1 MPKNRLIVPLLNFG
15 TTLFE
20 IPKWH
25 LDDNVFIARI
35 DDQDFATL
43 HRESE
48 DYRSW
53 LAATAICIHLEDPPD
68 ENLDEHVRTKAIGAT
83 YVFNAFSASN
93 PAIVSHAAYLSKTPE
108 CHFKRSFDL
117 QNAPI
122 GNALACAPFTLREL
136 DTAEPLV
143 SLFKIVVAVTTARPT
158 VLVTLDRYN
167 TSLVRTNIYDQII
180 DITIALES
188 IVESSTEIKFRFSLY
203 GTLLAEADPT
213 RRRKT
218 FDLLQTLYDA
228 RSAIVHGDISSR
240 AAKKK
245 IDAINRE
252 FKEVQRLALAVISYY
267 LIFHYKEPK
276 NSWKEHLDNLALA
289 SGVRVTT

>member
-1 MPKNRLIVPLLNFG
+1 MPENRLIIPLLNFG

-25 LDDNVFIARI
+25 LADSVFIARI

-48 DYRSW
+48 DYRKW
-53 LAATAICIHLEDPPD
+53 LVATAICVHVEDPPADNFD
-68 ENLDEHVRTKAIGAT
+68 ERVRAKAIGAT
-83 YVFNAFSASN
+83 YVFNAFSAGN

-108 CHFKRSFDL
+108 CHFKKSIDL

-122 GNALACAPFTLREL
+122 GNALAGAPFSLRQLEN
-136 DTAEPLV
+136 AEPLV
-143 SLFKIVVAVTTARPT
+143 TLFKIAEAVTNANPA
-158 VLVTLDRYN
+158 VLVTLDRFN
-167 TSLVRTNIYDQII
+167 TSLVRTNVYDQII

-203 GTLLAEADPT
+203 GALLAEAEPAK
-213 RRRKT
+213 RRQT
-218 FDLLQTLYDA
+218 FELLQRLYDA
-228 RSAIVHGDISSR
+228 RSAIVHGDISSK
-240 AAKKK
+240 AATKK
-245 IDAINRE
+245 IDAIKQN

-267 LIFHYKEPK
+267 LLFHYNQPK
-276 NSWKEHLDNLALA
+276 IGRAH
-289 SGVRVTT
+289 V